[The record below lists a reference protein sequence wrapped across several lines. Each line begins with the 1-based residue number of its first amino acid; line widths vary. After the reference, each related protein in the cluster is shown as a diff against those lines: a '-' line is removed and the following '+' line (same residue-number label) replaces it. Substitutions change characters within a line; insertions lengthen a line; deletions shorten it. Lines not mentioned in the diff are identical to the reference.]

1 MLLQRWL
8 QVNEAFLFFIEDY
21 IKIIVL
27 LFVAIFVIGTLRTY
41 ISAKRLQ
48 KSFAKQHPLIAHT
61 GASIFGAVTPFCSCS
76 SIPVFMGFLEAG
88 VPLGV
93 GLSFLITSPI
103 VNEYMAVLM
112 LVAFGWKI
120 TALYIVFGIL
130 LGVIAGMVLGK
141 MGVEKYL
148 VKDIVKAKVKET
160 VYTTFLQRIRFG
172 YDEALTIT
180 KKLWLWVFAGV
191 ALGAVIHNMVP
202 ESFFTSMVG
211 SAGVLSVPLAVLLGV
226 PLYASSAA
234 LVPVAQSL
242 VEKGVP
248 LGTTLAFIMA
258 TSALSFPEAIILR
271 RVMKLRL
278 ILIFF
283 GVVAVGIVLVGYLM
297 NAL

>member
-1 MLLQRWL
+1 
-8 QVNEAFLFFIEDY
+8 VNEALLFFIEDY

-27 LFVAIFVIGTLRTY
+27 LFLAILIIGTLRTY
-41 ISAKRLQ
+41 ISARRLQ
-48 KSFAKQHPLIAHT
+48 QSLAKKHKLIAHT
-61 GASIFGAVTPFCSCS
+61 GAAMFGAVTPFCSCS
-76 SIPVFMGFLEAG
+76 SIPLFMGFLEAH

-93 GLSFLITSPI
+93 ALSFLITSPI

-112 LVAFGWKI
+112 LVAFGWKV
-120 TALYIVFGIL
+120 TLLYIVFGIL
-130 LGVIAGMVLGK
+130 LGVVAGIILGR
-141 MGVEKYL
+141 MDVDRYL
-148 VKDIVKAKVKET
+148 VKDITRRKITERK
-160 VYTTFLQRIRFG
+160 YTAFSQRVRFG
-172 YDEALTIT
+172 FDEAIGIT
-180 KKLWLWVFAGV
+180 KKLWLWVLAGV
-191 ALGAVIHNMVP
+191 ALGAIIHNMVP
-202 ESFFTSMVG
+202 ESFFTSMISNTG
-211 SAGVLSVPLAVLLGV
+211 IFAVPLAVLLGV

-283 GVVAVGIVLVGYLM
+283 GVVALGIVVIGYLFNM
-297 NAL
+297 IA